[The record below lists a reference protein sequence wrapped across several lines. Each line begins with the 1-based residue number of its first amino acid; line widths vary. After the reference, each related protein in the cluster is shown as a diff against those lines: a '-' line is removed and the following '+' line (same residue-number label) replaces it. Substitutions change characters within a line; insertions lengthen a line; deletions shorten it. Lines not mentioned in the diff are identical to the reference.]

1 MKKSVAILIGII
13 YIGSIFIINLFGLKL
28 SVYNEKHSVA
38 RIECVNKAEND
49 VTIGKT
55 LYPVNGASTPRDQ
68 WQEIMYI
75 SIKFEG
81 PASINDSGQVVGTN
95 YLLQMRVYPDNA
107 TNKDL
112 VFTNYSNTTSVEFH
126 VVGGNQN
133 CLVLFTKPTTVVI
146 KVTPKEENNPAFCYV
161 KLIAS

>member
-13 YIGSIFIINLFGLKL
+13 YIASIFIINLFGLKM

-38 RIECVNKAEND
+38 KIECVNKAGD
-49 VTIGKT
+49 GVVTGKT

-75 SIKFEG
+75 AIKFEG
-81 PASINDSGQVVGTN
+81 AASINDSGQVTGTN
-95 YLLQMRVYPDNA
+95 FLLQMRVYPDNA
-107 TNKDL
+107 TNKNL
-112 VFTNYSNTTSVEFH
+112 TFTNYSNNSNVEFH
-126 VVGGNQN
+126 IVGGNQN
-133 CLVLFTKPTTVVI
+133 CLVLFSKPTTVVI
-146 KVTPKEENNPAFCYV
+146 KVTPKEENNPAYCFV

>member
-13 YIGSIFIINLFGLKL
+13 YVGSIFIINLFGLKM

-38 RIECVNKAEND
+38 KIECVNKAEDD
-49 VTIGKT
+49 VIIGKT

-68 WQEIMYI
+68 WQYIMYI
-75 SIKFEG
+75 SINYEG
-81 PASINDSGQVVGTN
+81 AASISESGQVSGTN
-95 YLLQMRVYPDNA
+95 YLLQMRVFPDNA
-107 TNKDL
+107 TQKDL
-112 VFTNYSNTTSVEFH
+112 VFTNYSNTKNVDLI

-133 CLVLFTKPTTVVI
+133 CLVLFSKPTTVVI
-146 KVTPKEENNPAFCYV
+146 KVTPKEENNPAYCYV